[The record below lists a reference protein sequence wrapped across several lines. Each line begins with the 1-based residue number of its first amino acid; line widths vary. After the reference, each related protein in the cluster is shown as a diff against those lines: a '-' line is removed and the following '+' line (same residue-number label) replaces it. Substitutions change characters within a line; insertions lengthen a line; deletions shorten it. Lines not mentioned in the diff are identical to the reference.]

1 MLGRTPT
8 TRGGASPLVDAVMP
22 PPVTVGIVASRADA
36 LAAVAAVGG
45 VAVGHGGGRYGSATG
60 ATSCHREGSDK

>member
-1 MLGRTPT
+1 
-8 TRGGASPLVDAVMP
+8 LVDAVMP